1 MLASLFL
8 IEKLILIWTLKAFS
22 SVLVICISHMWTWVD
37 GPGKL
42 TVIWV
47 YMDMDGTFRVTSL
60 YLLFIWDKH
69 TTDNWFTHL
78 SFKRLVTAK
87 EPAPDLSR
95 LCLSLTSCLIGQAV
109 IVTLIQDVE
118 HVPKIGFSTLS
129 LGGHSSGS
137 RAGHLPMG
145 GLVVVWPLAS
155 PVCMP
160 KYPWARSRGSSSK

>member
-22 SVLVICISHMWTWVD
+22 SVAVICISHMWTWLD
-37 GPGKL
+37 DPGKL

-47 YMDMDGTFRVTSL
+47 YMDGTFRVMSL
-60 YLLFIWDKH
+60 YLLFIWDEH

-95 LCLSLTSCLIGQAV
+95 LCLSLTSCLRGQAV

-129 LGGHSSGS
+129 LGGQSRSSTNG
-137 RAGHLPMG
+137 RVG
-145 GLVVVWPLAS
+145 GCLTP
-155 PVCMP
+155 CF
-160 KYPWARSRGSSSK
+160 SSLHA